1 MQIREHE
8 LMQFEALGQ
17 IDDARIES
25 LARTW
30 ARPRD
35 VRAPRI
41 DPRRPMPELE
51 QLALPGD
58 TWCPKLA

>member
-25 LARTW
+25 LSRTW
-30 ARPRD
+30 ARPRAAK
-35 VRAPRI
+35 APRTALS
-41 DPRRPMPELE
+41 RSMPELE
-51 QLALPGD
+51 QLALPAEG
-58 TWCPKLA
+58 WGPRLA